1 MKSFQC
7 SKRTRAAVMAVG
19 LMTLALPLPAFAQ
32 VSTTSPATRVD
43 TRPVVTDDGRR
54 GFDWGWLG
62 LLGLAGLAGLLG
74 RQRGRDVHGT
84 AAHVHDR
91 DVPR

>member
-32 VSTTSPATRVD
+32 VSTPSPATRVD
-43 TRPVVTDDGRR
+43 TQPVVTDDDRR

-62 LLGLAGLAGLLG
+62 LLGLAGLGGLLG
-74 RQRGRDVHGT
+74 RERGRNVQGI
-84 AAHVHDR
+84 AAHVR
-91 DVPR
+91 DNWAR